1 MLTAFFKHPL
11 QTIAPH
17 LLAPSVIRF
26 QTPPAV
32 YCKYK
37 NSLGGFLVLQRI
49 IITGYKPHE
58 LGIFNDKHP
67 GVPIIKKAL
76 ENRLRILL
84 DEGLEWVIISGQ
96 QGVETWAAEVVLTLK
111 EEFPDLKFAIITPFL
126 EQDKNWQEI
135 KQEKYQSLVAQADFV
150 TSVTKKPYEAP
161 WQFTEKDKFIIQ
173 NTDGLLLVYDEENEG
188 SPKYIKRLAEK
199 YMENHDYMVLTI
211 NSYDLQVIAE
221 EMQQQDW

>member
-1 MLTAFFKHPL
+1 M
-11 QTIAPH
+11 
-17 LLAPSVIRF
+17 
-26 QTPPAV
+26 
-32 YCKYK
+32 
-37 NSLGGFLVLQRI
+37 LQRI

-67 GVPIIKKAL
+67 GIPIIKKAL
-76 ENRLRILL
+76 ESRLRALL

-96 QGVETWAAEVVLTLK
+96 QGVESWGAEVVLTLK
-111 EEFPDLKFAIITPFL
+111 EEFPNLKYAIITPFL
-126 EQDKNWQEI
+126 EQEKNWQEI
-135 KQEKYQSLVAQADFV
+135 KQEKYQSLVAHADFV

-188 SPKYIKRLAEK
+188 SPKYMKRLAEK
-199 YMENHDYMVLTI
+199 YMENHDYSILTI

-221 EMQQQDW
+221 EIQQQQQDW